1 MVCEIKREKKRRV
14 FSVVEIKHSHQHY
27 YFDVQFSH
35 GFSFCHK
42 KKHFLYSPIYGIWQT
57 KIEYFTKT
65 SHSNFRNNRTT
76 MITIKNSSG
85 CEGPSLTAVYR
96 VNQMIPT
103 KCLSQMKM
111 ANFILTSEILK

>member
-42 KKHFLYSPIYGIWQT
+42 KKTFPIFPHLRY
-57 KIEYFTKT
+57 
-65 SHSNFRNNRTT
+65 
-76 MITIKNSSG
+76 
-85 CEGPSLTAVYR
+85 
-96 VNQMIPT
+96 
-103 KCLSQMKM
+103 M
-111 ANFILTSEILK
+111 AN